1 MKMMGEVNP
10 THKEETV
17 IRRTYQLGL
26 LLSAALMLSSCL
38 YQFSGEGPLPAGVT
52 KVYIDVFDNH
62 SGETGIESVFTDD
75 LIKEFILKRKSALS
89 SSAESGAALK
99 GSIDYIRDL
108 TIAYKT
114 QRASTQRRV
123 IASVSIK
130 LVDGGKVVW
139 AVNGISANQAYSVAD
154 DKLATEQN
162 KRDALKILSKRLA
175 ENIFNRLTD
184 NF

>member
-1 MKMMGEVNP
+1 
-10 THKEETV
+10 
-17 IRRTYQLGL
+17 
-26 LLSAALMLSSCL
+26 
-38 YQFSGEGPLPAGVT
+38 
-52 KVYIDVFDNH
+52 
-62 SGETGIESVFTDD
+62 
-75 LIKEFILKRKSALS
+75 
-89 SSAESGAALK
+89 
-99 GSIDYIRDL
+99 
-108 TIAYKT
+108 
-114 QRASTQRRV
+114 V